1 MITIDHIPIQ
11 MRERERIDRILTQL
25 KTEWEKHPDARFF
38 QLLFKLQ
45 YDYANQ
51 HNGTGRV
58 DAENEGRVGF
68 DNYDLE
74 DDELEK
80 FLKDWRF

>member
-1 MITIDHIPIQ
+1 
-11 MRERERIDRILTQL
+11 MRERERIDRILGQL
-25 KTEWEKHPDARFF
+25 KSEWEKHPDARFF

-51 HNGTGRV
+51 NNGAGRV
-58 DAENEGRVGF
+58 EDEKMGGLGF

-74 DDELEK
+74 DDKLEK
-80 FLKDWRF
+80 FLADWRF

>member
-1 MITIDHIPIQ
+1 

-25 KTEWEKHPDARFF
+25 NAEWEKHQDVRFF

-51 HNGTGRV
+51 HNGSGRV
-58 DAENEGRVGF
+58 EDEKTGGLGF
-68 DNYDLE
+68 DNYYLE